1 MMNILAP
8 LGMIVGGTWQVLR
21 LCGWVTLAVSVL
33 MGGSCAVERLASRQR
48 TAAELAMVRGAAAE
62 NQRVAET
69 ERRLRQ
75 KTETAYRRARKAHAD
90 TERQAATALA
100 ELKAATR
107 DVPTEIEAA
116 AESAECPLPCTV
128 PERLRRIIEGLHVV
142 E

>member
-1 MMNILAP
+1 MNVLAP
-8 LGMIVGGTWQVLR
+8 LGMIMGGTWQVLR

-48 TAAELAMVRGAAAE
+48 TAAELAMVRGAAAQ

-75 KTETAYRRARKAHAD
+75 KTETAYRRARKAHAN
-90 TERQAATALA
+90 TERQVATALA
-100 ELKAATR
+100 ELKAATQ
-107 DVPTEIEAA
+107 DVPTEVEARS
-116 AESAECPLPCTV
+116 ESNECPLRCAV
-128 PERLRRIIEGLHVV
+128 PDRLRRIIEGRHDV